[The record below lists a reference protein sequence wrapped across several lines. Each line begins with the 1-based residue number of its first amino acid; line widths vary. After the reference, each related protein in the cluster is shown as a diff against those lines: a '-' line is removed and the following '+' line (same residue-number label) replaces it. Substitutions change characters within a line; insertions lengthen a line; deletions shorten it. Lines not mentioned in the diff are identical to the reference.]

1 MDMYMPRWARW
12 SDTIMQGR
20 IQQESQIEYR
30 KTEGRIKRV
39 TRSRQRSK
47 MPEHY

>member
-1 MDMYMPRWARW
+1 MKRKWDFRMPQRA
-12 SDTIMQGR
+12 DNQGR